1 MGATGRRV
9 VLRICRVDGVIVRAG
24 VGDEAALLPLIREF
38 YEVDRHAFELDR
50 VLAGLRP
57 LLADDRH
64 GQVWLIR
71 DPGGEAA
78 GYAVVTWGWSLESG
92 GRECLLDEIY
102 VRTPGTGLGGKALEA
117 IVEAA
122 AKAGA
127 SAMFLETEAHNERAR
142 AFYRRGGFAAEDSIW
157 MSRSW

>member
-1 MGATGRRV
+1 
-9 VLRICRVDGVIVRAG
+9 VDGIIVRAALE
-24 VGDEAALLPLIREF
+24 DEAALLPLIREF
-38 YEVDRHAFELDR
+38 YEVDRHEFEPER
-50 VLAGLRP
+50 VLAALRP
-57 LLADDRH
+57 LLVDDRH

-71 DPGGEAA
+71 GTGGDIA

-102 VRTPGTGLGGKALEA
+102 VRTPGTGLGGKALAA

-142 AFYRRGGFAAEDSIW
+142 AFYRRGGFRAEDSIW
-157 MSRSW
+157 MSRAW

>member
-1 MGATGRRV
+1 MH
-9 VLRICRVDGVIVRAG
+9 DVIVRARA
-24 VGDEAALLPLIREF
+24 VDEAVLLPLIREF
-38 YEVDRHAFELDR
+38 CEVDQHPFELER

-71 DPGGEAA
+71 EPGGDVG

-102 VRTPGTGLGGKALEA
+102 VRTPGTGLGGQALEA

-122 AKAGA
+122 AGAGA

-142 AFYRRGGFAAEDSIW
+142 AFYQRGGFTTEDSIW
-157 MSRSW
+157 MSRTC

>member
-1 MGATGRRV
+1 M
-9 VLRICRVDGVIVRAG
+9 DGVIFRAG
-24 VGDEAALLPLIREF
+24 AGDEAVLLPLIREF
-38 YEVDRHAFELDR
+38 CAVDRHEFDRER

-57 LLADDRH
+57 LLVDDRH

-71 DPGGEAA
+71 EPGGEVA

-102 VRTPGTGLGGKALEA
+102 VRSRGRGLGGKALEA

-122 AKAGA
+122 GEAGA

-142 AFYRRGGFAAEDSIW
+142 AFYRRGGFTAEDSIW
-157 MSRSW
+157 MSRAW

>member
-1 MGATGRRV
+1 M
-9 VLRICRVDGVIVRAG
+9 DGVIVRAG
-24 VGDEAALLPLIREF
+24 VADEAVLLPLVREF
-38 YEVDRHAFELDR
+38 YEVDRHAFERER

-57 LLADDRH
+57 LLVDDRH

-71 DPGGEAA
+71 EPGGDVG

-102 VRTPGTGLGGKALEA
+102 VRTPGLGLGGTALEA

-122 AKAGA
+122 GAAGA

-142 AFYRRGGFAAEDSIW
+142 AFYRRGGFATEDSIW
-157 MSRSW
+157 MSRTW

>member
-1 MGATGRRV
+1 M
-9 VLRICRVDGVIVRAG
+9 
-24 VGDEAALLPLIREF
+24 LPLIREF
-38 YEVDRHAFELDR
+38 YEVDRHSFELGR

-57 LLADDRH
+57 LLVDDRH

-71 DPGGEAA
+71 DSGGDVA

-92 GRECLLDEIY
+92 GRECLLDEIF
-102 VRTPGTGLGGKALEA
+102 VRAPGTGLGGKALEA

-122 AKAGA
+122 GAAGA

-142 AFYRRGGFAAEDSIW
+142 TFYRRGGFAVEDSIW

>member
-1 MGATGRRV
+1 M
-9 VLRICRVDGVIVRAG
+9 DGVIVRAG
-24 VGDEAALLPLIREF
+24 AVDESLLLPLVREF
-38 YEVDRHAFELDR
+38 CEVDRHPFERER

-71 DPGGEAA
+71 DPGGELA
-78 GYAVVTWGWSLESG
+78 GYAVLTWGWSLESG

-102 VRTPGTGLGGKALEA
+102 VRTPGRGLGGRALA
-117 IVEAA
+117 ALVEAA
-122 AKAGA
+122 AAAGA

-142 AFYRRGGFAAEDSIW
+142 AFYRRGGFEAEDSIW

>member
-1 MGATGRRV
+1 M
-9 VLRICRVDGVIVRAG
+9 IVRAG
-24 VGDEAALLPLIREF
+24 VDDEAVLVPLVREF
-38 YEVDRHAFELDR
+38 YEVDRHPFELGR

-57 LLADDRH
+57 LLVDDRH

-71 DPGGEAA
+71 EPGGEVA

-102 VRTPGTGLGGKALEA
+102 VRSRGRGLGGKALEA

-122 AKAGA
+122 GEAGA

-142 AFYRRGGFAAEDSIW
+142 AFYRRGGFTAEDSIW
-157 MSRSW
+157 MSRAW